1 MCDKN
6 ITIGEDSN
14 YSCWEK
20 KSTTRDEREII
31 DYLKENRHII
41 KDKKILHV
49 GIGNT
54 EFGKIFSKDVT
65 FIDGLT
71 ISVPEKRLGLKNKCY
86 RNIHICNK
94 YNMNDMNNFILDNK
108 YDIILDQGIKCYTCC
123 YEHFLD
129 LISFYK
135 NHLEDDGKIIISK
148 HGMSWSGFD
157 LKTAINMSSVNRI
170 CYKTNRNK
178 SNQFLDS
185 ELNDLSKKYNF
196 KINKIVS
203 IVILNF

>member
-14 YSCWEK
+14 YSCWEN
-20 KSTTRDEREII
+20 KSTTRDERDII
-31 DYLKENRHII
+31 NYLKENRDII

-54 EFGKIFSKDVT
+54 EFGQVFSKDVT

-94 YNMNDMNNFILDNK
+94 YNMNDMNNFILDK

-135 NHLEDDGKIIISK
+135 NHLEVGGKIIISK
-148 HGMSWSGFD
+148 HGMSWSGYD
-157 LKTAINMSSVNRI
+157 LKTAIAISRVNRI
-170 CYKTNRNK
+170 CYQTNKNK
-178 SNQFLDS
+178 SNQFLEI
-185 ELNDLSKKYNF
+185 ELKDLGEKYNF
-196 KINKIVS
+196 KIDKIGS
-203 IVILNF
+203 IVMLIF